1 MIEIIDKP
9 TQRRKLMVIDPVGL
23 HARPATLLCK
33 YAAEIKDAEVEIWY
47 GEKHINAKS
56 IMGIMSLGIKQNSE
70 FEIWVQGNDSNYVD
84 SSIDDLVEKLIED
97 DIVEEIDMGT
107 TVISEEVDATFD
119 YLKRFPREELVQIV
133 AGSLHKC
140 CNLDNWDFDELLKE
154 IQNCE
159 FVD

>member
-1 MIEIIDKP
+1 MIETIDKP
-9 TQRRKLMVIDPVGL
+9 TQRRKLLVIDPVGL

-70 FEIWVQGNDSNYVD
+70 FEIWVQGDDNDYVN
-84 SSIDDLVEKLIED
+84 SSIENLVEQLIED
-97 DIVEEIDMGT
+97 NIVEEIDMGT

-119 YLKRFPREELVQIV
+119 YLKRFPREELVKIV
-133 AGSLHKC
+133 AGALHKC
-140 CNLDNWDFDELLKE
+140 CNLDNWNYEELVEE
-154 IQNCE
+154 IK
-159 FVD
+159 DI